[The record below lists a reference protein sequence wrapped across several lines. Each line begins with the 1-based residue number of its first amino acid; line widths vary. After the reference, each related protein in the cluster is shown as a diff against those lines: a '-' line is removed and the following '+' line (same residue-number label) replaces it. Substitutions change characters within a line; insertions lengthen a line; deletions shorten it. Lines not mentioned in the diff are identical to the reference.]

1 METGFSPDKQ
11 GLSVDVI
18 VEGKPNTLKKNLT
31 TSSEQ
36 QQVRCFCQAFLP
48 GKSNFRSEPC
58 GLRNVLKEA
67 PNYIISLKKNSTVNG
82 FHIDCPVFNSRR

>member
-18 VEGKPNTLKKNLT
+18 TEGKPNTLKKNLT
-31 TSSEQ
+31 TSSKQ
-36 QQVRCFCQAFLP
+36 QQIRCFCQAFWP
-48 GKSNFRSEPC
+48 GKSNIRSEPC

-67 PNYIISLKKNSTVNG
+67 PNYIISLKKLNCQRLSHWLPG
-82 FHIDCPVFNSRR
+82 I